1 MKKEIQKALLFLTV
15 LLGTALMVSSCK
27 KNGVG
32 EEQLETAATLK
43 GKVLGKWELSKG
55 LITYYGANGQVINQ
69 EDLSGTKPAPVW
81 DFRDNDILYQ
91 NDGGREKTFAYQ
103 VAIDANGKSKLIID
117 TDYDFNVNV
126 VDQSNMKLFLER
138 RLPDGQEGTIR
149 RETMEIEFK
158 KL

>member
-1 MKKEIQKALLFLTV
+1 MKKEIQKALLFLTL

-32 EEQLETAATLK
+32 EEQMETAATLK
-43 GKVLGKWELSKG
+43 RKVLGKWELSNG

-81 DFRDNDILYQ
+81 DFRDNDILHQ
-91 NDGGREKTFAYQ
+91 NDGGREETFSYQ

-126 VDQSNMKLFLER
+126 IDQSNMKLFLER
-138 RLPDGQEGTIR
+138 KLSDGQEGTIR

>member
-1 MKKEIQKALLFLTV
+1 MKKEIQKTLLFLT
-15 LLGTALMVSSCK
+15 LLLSTALMVSSCK
-27 KNGVG
+27 KNGAG
-32 EEQLETAATLK
+32 EEQPETAVTLK
-43 GKVLGKWELSKG
+43 RKVLGKWELSKG
-55 LITYYGANGQVINQ
+55 LITYYGAKGQVINQ

-91 NDGGREKTFAYQ
+91 NDGRRERTFAYQ

-117 TDYDFNVNV
+117 KDYDFNVNV

-138 RLPDGQEGTIR
+138 KLPDDQEGTIR